1 MMREDDEDDFED
13 GEEAGGDGAAMTLAQ
28 ELEERYTGDPR
39 FELVELAEPGQLE
52 GERFRLKLIHDEHAH
67 FFAAAIPDECIV
79 RVGLCTDNRWA
90 SEGIEQAILDSGDSM
105 TEFLEDA
112 MDSNE
117 ELEHEVQHF
126 HDDAFY
132 FCSDIPYD
140 TEIQLAS
147 EDFRELVTYYLDG
160 YADALSEFLEEDE
173 EDGDED

>member
-1 MMREDDEDDFED
+1 MMMDDDEDEID
-13 GEEAGGDGAAMTLAQ
+13 GEDDGDGVVMALAQ
-28 ELEERYTGDPR
+28 ELEEKYTGDVR

-52 GERFRLKLIHDEHAH
+52 GERFRLRLVYDEHSH
-67 FFAAAIPDECIV
+67 FFATVMPEDGMV
-79 RVGLCTDNRWA
+79 RVGLCTDNRWV

-140 TEIQLAS
+140 TDEQLGSA
-147 EDFRELVTYYLDG
+147 DFRELLTMYLDG
-160 YADALSEFLEEDE
+160 YIEGLAEFLEEEEEADDE
-173 EDGDED
+173 